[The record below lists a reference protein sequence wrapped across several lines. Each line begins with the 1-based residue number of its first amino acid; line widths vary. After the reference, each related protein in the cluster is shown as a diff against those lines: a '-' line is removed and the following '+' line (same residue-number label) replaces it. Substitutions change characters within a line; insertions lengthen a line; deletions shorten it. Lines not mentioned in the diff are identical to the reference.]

1 MPDHAEAKETV
12 HSLYAAG
19 LHSAHAMEAQAKQL
33 LRRQI
38 ERLGGYPELKSRLE
52 QHLAETDKQQER
64 LDRILDSISEPSS
77 TIKDAASAL
86 LGNVAATARMPAGD
100 EVLKNSFASAAF
112 ENYEIAAYT
121 SLIDLA
127 QFAGATDAVVLLRRS
142 CEEEQAMADWLASRL
157 HNVTR
162 QFVTQATGVA
172 PAAI

>member
-12 HSLYAAG
+12 QSLYAAG

-38 ERLGGYPELKSRLE
+38 ERLEDYPELKSRLE

-64 LDRILDSISEPSS
+64 LDRILASLSEPAS
-77 TIKDAASAL
+77 TVKDAASAL
-86 LGNVAATARMPAGD
+86 FGNIAATALMPAGD
-100 EVLKNSFASAAF
+100 EVLKDSFASAAF

-127 QFAGATDAVVLLRRS
+127 QFAGATDAAALLRRS
-142 CEEEQAMADWLASRL
+142 CEEEQAMADWLAIRL
-157 HNVTR
+157 HDVTR
-162 QFVTQATGVA
+162 RFVAQATGVA